1 MQNEIDNSD
10 IVIASTKSSFALPEV
25 KRGVFA
31 KSGAL
36 ARIVRFIGLARV
48 TNR

>member
-1 MQNEIDNSD
+1 
-10 IVIASTKSSFALPEV
+10 VIASTKSSFAFPEV

-36 ARIVRFIGLARV
+36 ARIIRFIGTACIVFR
-48 TNR
+48 